1 MLTRAVRFV
10 VHNWPLK
17 IAAIGLATLLYA
29 GFVVSRDQLELPGPI
44 PIVPVG
50 LPEDRTLLN
59 ELPTVTR
66 IGYVAPSDV
75 GRLNASD
82 FQATVDLSNVPVGRE
97 VSVPVSV
104 TSTVG
109 GVFVVDVQP
118 RTVRVTLDQVISRDV
133 PVRIETTPLPAGVQ
147 QGEMVIDPPT
157 VSVRG
162 ASSVVQKVDAVTATI
177 SIEPSAIDIDRV
189 VEPVAVDAQGQTV
202 GGVELDPKSVHV
214 ELPLFTNLESRGLPV
229 RVVIT
234 GSPGPG
240 YRVAGIDPEPS
251 IVSVQGDADDLV
263 KLQAVDTEPIRLNGE
278 TATVSTTTR
287 LALPPNVTAPNV
299 DTIKVT
305 IRIEPVT
312 ETRTFSAGFQLVG
325 DEPGFTYDLSTSR
338 VLVTLFGGVN
348 DLDAAGSNPLVATVD
363 VTGLDAGV
371 HTVTVTPQ
379 VPSGLTLVD
388 TSPPSISVRVT
399 SVAPSGSAGASASA
413 GSSPPASA
421 PASPSASP

>member
-29 GFVVSRDQLELPGPI
+29 GFVVSRDQLEVPGPI

-50 LPEDRTLLN
+50 LSEDRTLLN
-59 ELPTVTR
+59 ELPTLTR
-66 IGYVAPSDV
+66 IGYVAPSEL

-82 FQATVDLSNVPVGRE
+82 FTATVDLSNVPVGRE

-104 TSTVG
+104 TSSVG

-118 RTVRVTLDQVISRDV
+118 RTVRVTLDQVINRPV
-133 PVRIETTPLPAGVQ
+133 QVRIETTPLPPGVQ
-147 QGEMVIDPPT
+147 QGEMTVDPP
-157 VSVRG
+157 VVDVRG
-162 ASSVVQKVDAVTATI
+162 ASTVVQKVDVVTATI

-189 VEPVAVDAQGQTV
+189 VEPIAVDAQGQTV

-240 YRVAGIDPEPS
+240 YRVAGIDPVPS

-263 KLQAVDTEPIRLNGE
+263 ALQAVDTEPIRLSGE
-278 TATVSTTTR
+278 TATVTTITR
-287 LALPPNVTAPNV
+287 LSLPPNVTVPNV
-299 DTIKVT
+299 DTVSVT
-305 IRIEPVT
+305 IRITSVI
-312 ETRTFSAGFQLVG
+312 SAA
-325 DEPGFTYDLSTSR
+325 STSSSSMR
-338 VLVTLFGGVN
+338 PMMSSKN
-348 DLDAAGSNPLVATVD
+348 
-363 VTGLDAGV
+363 
-371 HTVTVTPQ
+371 
-379 VPSGLTLVD
+379 SG
-388 TSPPSISVRVT
+388 
-399 SVAPSGSAGASASA
+399 
-413 GSSPPASA
+413 
-421 PASPSASP
+421 